1 MKKLLIGSV
10 LILTAC
16 SVDPV
21 ETPLA
26 PEVLEPETVV
36 EEAVVEEAVVPSAVI
51 DFASIAEGEVLGGMT
66 VESIGRP
73 NENTRPIG
81 ETNIKIDFTGEVEL
95 TGTIEV
101 MPEESA
107 FLAGRV
113 CMKNFTAES
122 LALLPHRA
130 DQENY
135 PYALFCFEE
144 ASLTAAGA
152 GFDSGQSY
160 TVKIDRY
167 TFIGFEGEAVN
178 EARLVEVV
186 QS

>member
-10 LILTAC
+10 LLLTAC
-16 SVDPV
+16 SIDPV
-21 ETPLA
+21 ETPVV
-26 PEVLEPETVV
+26 PEVVEPETVV
-36 EEAVVEEAVVPSAVI
+36 EEAVVPSAFI
-51 DFASIAEGEVLGGMT
+51 DFASIAEGELLGGMT
-66 VESIGRP
+66 VESIGKP
-73 NENTRPIG
+73 NGNTRPIG

-101 MPEESA
+101 MSDAA
-107 FLAGRV
+107 FLGGRV
-113 CMKNFTAES
+113 CMKNLTAES

-144 ASLTAAGA
+144 ASLPVAGA

-178 EARLVEVV
+178 EARLTEVV
-186 QS
+186 QSGGRG